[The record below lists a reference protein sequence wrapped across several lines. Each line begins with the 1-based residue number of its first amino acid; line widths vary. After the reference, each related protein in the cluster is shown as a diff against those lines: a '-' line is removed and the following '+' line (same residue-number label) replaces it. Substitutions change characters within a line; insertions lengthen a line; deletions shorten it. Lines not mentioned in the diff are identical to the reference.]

1 MFRNYFKSA
10 IRNLLRSRIY
20 SVINIAGLS
29 LGLACAML
37 IVLYVKDET
46 SYDRFHDNA
55 PNIYHVVRRISHADG
70 SVFASDGYTG
80 LPQGPQFTADIPEI
94 RGFVRIQ
101 NAYLDIKKGVDI
113 SPHFALY
120 VDSNFFHVFTFP
132 LLSGNPS
139 TVLRQPNSVVIS
151 EDMARTQFG
160 STDVTGRT
168 IEIKQAGT
176 FIPYTVTGVARNS
189 PINSSIKF
197 NILLPIQVSQADETA
212 PESWLSAFLNTFVVL
227 QPGVHAAT
235 VEAKMKQVFQTR
247 GAESR
252 KIAVEKYRDYDT
264 DQFLLQPLTAM
275 HLSKEYPPIDGLT
288 DASDPVFSYILS
300 GIALFIL
307 LIACINFV
315 NLSIARSIRRAKEIG
330 VRKVIG
336 AGRNQLRVQF
346 LGESFVL
353 CAAAFLLAIALVH
366 LSLPVFNRLAGKALS
381 LDYLFD
387 LRLLAG
393 YLLLF
398 LATGLLAGVYP
409 ALVLSGY
416 DPVQTLYGRFVQ
428 TGRNY
433 LQRTLVVLQ
442 FALASF
448 LIIATFT
455 AFSQFNYLVNK
466 PLGYDDSNLMV
477 ISHWGITPDQVAL
490 FRNRLATHPDI
501 LGVTSKDL
509 GWENNSVKINGN
521 PIGYVRETVDEQF
534 IPLLKIPVVKGRN
547 FSKAYPSDSSKSILI
562 NETFARKAGWKDPI
576 GQQLD
581 LSFDPATPENYT
593 VIGVVKDYYYQPLN
607 LLIKPQIFSIK
618 PGRVLGNLFVKMQPH
633 TEAANMRMIEQAYRS
648 IFPLSSFN
656 FGFQDQRNRDQYLME
671 GNWKD
676 VMLFAAI
683 ITVFISCIGLFGL
696 TVLATERRT
705 KEIGIRKVL
714 GASAQTIVTLLSK
727 DFLQLVTLSLAV
739 AIPVAWIASSKWLN
753 NYPNRISLSWPL
765 FAGAGALVVALAL
778 VTISFQAVKAALS
791 NPVHSLRQD

>member
-1 MFRNYFKSA
+1 MFRNYLKSA
-10 IRNLLRSRIY
+10 VRNLLRSRIY
-20 SVINIAGLS
+20 SFINIAGLS

-37 IVLYVKDET
+37 IILYVKDEI

-55 PNIYHVVRRISHADG
+55 SNIYHVVRRISHPDG

-80 LPQGPQFTADIPEI
+80 LPQGPQFTAAIPEI
-94 RGFVRIQ
+94 KGFVRIQ
-101 NAYLDIKKGVDI
+101 NAYLDIKKGADI
-113 SPHFALY
+113 NPHFALY
-120 VDSNFFHVFTFP
+120 VDSNFFRVFTFP

-139 TVLRQPNSVVIS
+139 MVLSQPNSVVLS

-160 STDVTGRT
+160 STNVTGRT
-168 IEIKQAGT
+168 IEIEQAGV
-176 FIPYTVTGVARNS
+176 FIPYIVTGVARNC

-197 NILLPIQVSQADETA
+197 NILLPTKVSQADETA
-212 PESWLSAFLNTFVVL
+212 PESWLNVFLNTFVVL
-227 QPGVHAAT
+227 QPGASAAT
-235 VEAKMKQVFQTR
+235 VEAKMKQVFETR

-252 KIAVEKYRDYDT
+252 KIAVEKYRSYDT

-288 DASDPVFSYILS
+288 DASDPIFSYILS

-336 AGRNQLRVQF
+336 AGRNQLRLQL
-346 LGESFVL
+346 LGESFLL

-366 LSLPVFNRLAGKALS
+366 FSLPIFNRLAGKALN
-381 LDYLFD
+381 LNYLFD
-387 LRLLAG
+387 LRLLVG

-398 LATGLLAGVYP
+398 LATGLLAGFYP
-409 ALVLSGY
+409 AIVLSNY
-416 DPVQTLYGRFVQ
+416 DPVETLYGRFLIK
-428 TGRNY
+428 GRNY

-448 LIIATFT
+448 LIMATFT
-455 AFSQFNYLVNK
+455 AWSQFNYLVGK

-501 LGVTSKDL
+501 LGVACKDM
-509 GWENNSVKINGN
+509 GWENNGVKINGN
-521 PIGYVRETVDEQF
+521 LVGYVRETVDEQF
-534 IPLLKIPVVKGRN
+534 LPLLEVPIVKGRN
-547 FSKAYPSDSSKSILI
+547 FSKAYPSDTGKSILI

-581 LSFDPATPENYT
+581 LSFDPATPEYYT

-607 LLIKPQIFSIK
+607 LVIKPQIFSIK
-618 PGRVLGNLFVKMQPH
+618 PGRVLGNLLVKMRPH
-633 TEAANMRMIEQAYRS
+633 TEAANIQLIESAYRS
-648 IFPLSSFN
+648 IFPLSSFD
-656 FGFQDQRNRDQYLME
+656 FGFKDEQNRDQYGME

-727 DFLQLVTLSLAV
+727 DFLQLVTLSLAL
-739 AIPVAWIASSKWLN
+739 AIPLAWLAASKWLA
-753 NYPNRISLSWPL
+753 NYPNRISLSWQMY
-765 FAGAGALVVALAL
+765 AGAGALVIALAL
-778 VTISFQAVKAALS
+778 VTISFQAVRAALG
-791 NPVHSLRQD
+791 NPVLSLRQE